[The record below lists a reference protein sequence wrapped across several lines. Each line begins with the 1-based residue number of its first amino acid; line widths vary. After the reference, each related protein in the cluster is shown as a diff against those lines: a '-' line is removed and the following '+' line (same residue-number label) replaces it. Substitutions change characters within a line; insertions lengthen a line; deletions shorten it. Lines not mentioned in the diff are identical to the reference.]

1 MNTALCILPKEKGG
15 EEPMSPVNELWEATR
30 GADIHQLESDDGGTL
45 SEDLSVKGYSC

>member
-1 MNTALCILPKEKGG
+1 MNTALCIFSKGKGG
-15 EEPMSPVNELWEATR
+15 EKPMSLVNELWEATR